1 MDNIREEIKNKC
13 VSILEECGSSWK
25 EENKKLSDEFSKEFE
40 EHLIDI
46 SEYIQFVEEKKR
58 FAEMMVY
65 QKGMNEI
72 IHTVFDS
79 EDSRG
84 EHYQEYQNF
93 FKESMSKISK
103 ILSGVVNQYHYHEEV
118 GDFVNMIEKFLDT
131 LETR

>member
-1 MDNIREEIKNKC
+1 
-13 VSILEECGSSWK
+13 
-25 EENKKLSDEFSKEFE
+25 
-40 EHLIDI
+40 
-46 SEYIQFVEEKKR
+46 
-58 FAEMMVY
+58 MMVY

-72 IHTVFDS
+72 IHAVFDS

-103 ILSGVVNQYHYHEEV
+103 ILSGDAKQYHYHEEAS
-118 GDFVNMIEKFLDT
+118 DFVNMIGKFLDT

>member
-40 EHLIDI
+40 EHLTDI

-72 IHTVFDS
+72 IHTVFD
-79 EDSRG
+79 
-84 EHYQEYQNF
+84 F

-103 ILSGVVNQYHYHEEV
+103 ILSGDVKQYHYHEEAS
-118 GDFVNMIEKFLDT
+118 DFVNMIEKFLDT